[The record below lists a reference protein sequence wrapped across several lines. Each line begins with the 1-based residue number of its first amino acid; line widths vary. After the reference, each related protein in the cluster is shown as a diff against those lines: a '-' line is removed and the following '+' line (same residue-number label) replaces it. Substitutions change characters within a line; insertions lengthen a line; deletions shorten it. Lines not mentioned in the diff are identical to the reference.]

1 MTSSHVTYP
10 VGSRHFDSETGKP
23 VHHGFQ
29 RSKALWLVNG
39 EQLTLGVRTLIAA
52 RIELG
57 KTAARP
63 DSPAIVEDAL
73 ALEASG
79 ADIVEINPG
88 QRIRASDPPPAE
100 FELSRLVPVLRK
112 LALRLTLP
120 ISVVTANAETAR
132 RAIQLGA
139 SIVHDVT
146 GLTFDQGVA
155 AAVNESDA
163 ALVLGH
169 CRGFA
174 GQWPHLERLGRLVDA
189 LRADLRASLLR
200 ANKFGLE
207 PRRIMLDP
215 GLEHGKRDAENF
227 DLIRSVGRLGPPG
240 QGIQV
245 DLAGKRFLV
254 ESVRA
259 STSELNAA
267 LAVAATLA
275 IASGA
280 HMLTVDRPAAVQ
292 AVAAVVDRIYR
303 EDELRDLQAE

>member
-1 MTSSHVTYP
+1 MSSPHAVYP
-10 VGSRHFDSETGKP
+10 VRPSHFEPATEPAS
-23 VHHGFQ
+23 HGF
-29 RSKALWLVNG
+29 RRGKALWLIDG
-39 EQLTLGVRTLIAA
+39 EQLTLGVRTLITG

-57 KTAARP
+57 KTAARVDP
-63 DSPAIVEDAL
+63 SAVVDQ
-73 ALEASG
+73 ALELEAAG
-79 ADIVEINPG
+79 ADVVEVNPG
-88 QRIRASDPPPAE
+88 PRIRAADPPPADL
-100 FELSRLVPVLRK
+100 ELKRLVP
-112 LALRLTLP
+112 ALRRLAVRSTVP
-120 ISVVTANAETAR
+120 IGVVTANGETAR

-146 GLTFDQGVA
+146 GLTFDQEVA
-155 AAVNESDA
+155 AAVNESNA
-163 ALVLGH
+163 ALILGH
-169 CRGFA
+169 CRGLPE
-174 GQWPHLERLGRLVDA
+174 QWPHLESLGRLLET

-207 PRRIMLDP
+207 PRRILLDP

-259 STSELNAA
+259 STAEADAA
-267 LAVAATLA
+267 LVVAATLA

-280 HMLTVDRPAAVQ
+280 HMLTVERPATVQ
-292 AVAAVVDRIYR
+292 AATAVVDRIYR
-303 EDELRDLQAE
+303 EDERRDLAAE